1 MIHNT
6 HHLTIT
12 CTSITAVLKT
22 ICDKK
27 TQFDCG
33 GGMCIPLSK
42 VCDKHP
48 DCPNFEDEPRD
59 RCGENECAKNNGG
72 CTQKCVDT
80 PVGYYCDCDKG
91 YKLVD
96 NRTCEGKIKITHPF
110 ICLRY
115 GNTKIQ

>member
-1 MIHNT
+1 
-6 HHLTIT
+6 
-12 CTSITAVLKT
+12 
-22 ICDKK
+22 
-27 TQFDCG
+27 
-33 GGMCIPLSK
+33 MCIPLSK

-80 PVGYYCDCDKG
+80 PVGYYCDCEKG

-96 NRTCEGKIKITHPF
+96 NRTCEGEKILISTNQLTMDLIDDQF
-110 ICLRY
+110 LTVWMLGGYYLTRTS
-115 GNTKIQ
+115 NETKSS